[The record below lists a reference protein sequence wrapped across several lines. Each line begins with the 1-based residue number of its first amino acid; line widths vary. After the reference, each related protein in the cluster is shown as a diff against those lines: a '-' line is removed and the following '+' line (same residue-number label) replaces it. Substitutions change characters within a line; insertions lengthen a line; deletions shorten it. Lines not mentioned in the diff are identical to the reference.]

1 MKWTE
6 IAAVAGSL
14 IALLTLQALV
24 VSPILRAQS
33 DKFEKGVASVRAD
46 VASVRADVASVRAD
60 VASVR
65 DDLHALSERVARIEG
80 ALTYRLSTPAAPA
93 PAAQP

>member
-33 DKFEKGVASVRAD
+33 DMFEKGIASVRD
-46 VASVRADVASVRAD
+46 DVASVRAD

-80 ALTYRLSTPAAPA
+80 ALTYRLSTPAAP